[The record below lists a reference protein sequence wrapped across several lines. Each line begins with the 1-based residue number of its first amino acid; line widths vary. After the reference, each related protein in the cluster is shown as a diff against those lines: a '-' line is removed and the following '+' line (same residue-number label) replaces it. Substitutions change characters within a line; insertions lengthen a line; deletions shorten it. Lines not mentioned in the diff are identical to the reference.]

1 MAVASRVYIHESQP
15 PFKRVCEL
23 TTATA
28 IKRGWRMHD
37 IVDGSFSVAR
47 TDPAFTTFGQG
58 PLLAL
63 GNRVVIESP
72 YLPSWVGSIQKPL
85 WTLGNPTVDVQ
96 VKSVVRILAERL
108 TPKGFNVSGSSGG
121 IFRRLFVEVELRNP
135 MYIYPCAAPEPGPTL
150 SLELSS
156 VKLFDAL
163 NTLADNAGMEWW
175 LEPVVSPAG
184 IAFTVYW
191 SSQKGSD
198 KSGEIVLRDGERGNL
213 LDGSYCQDDA
223 NIATAVRVV
232 GGSAGAGGFAVR
244 PSALASFITSKGQLG
259 QDETTVPDTIAPVT
273 TEQRSRIE
281 HYLNP
286 ATSREVQVVRG
297 TTTDES
303 TLAARASNS
312 LDRQYRGPE
321 EMSAVIAITDPLL
334 PAIALGDVI
343 RIEAQDLGPDGISKA
358 FRVSEIAPDD
368 EKVTLR
374 GRADGGLLKPVGIVG
389 IVKDM
394 QADVRDLQRV

>member
-15 PFKRVCEL
+15 PYKRVCEL
-23 TTATA
+23 TAATG

-47 TDPAFTTFGQG
+47 TDPAFATFGQG

-63 GNRVVIESP
+63 GNAVVVESP
-72 YLPSWVGSIQKPL
+72 YLPPWVGFIQKPEWVL
-85 WTLGNPTVDVQ
+85 TSPTVSVP
-96 VKSVVRILAERL
+96 VKDAVRVLAERL

-135 MYIYPCAAPEPGPTL
+135 MYIYPCAAPEPGPSL

-163 NTLADNAGMEWW
+163 NTLADNSGMEWW

-184 IAFTVYW
+184 IAFTLYW